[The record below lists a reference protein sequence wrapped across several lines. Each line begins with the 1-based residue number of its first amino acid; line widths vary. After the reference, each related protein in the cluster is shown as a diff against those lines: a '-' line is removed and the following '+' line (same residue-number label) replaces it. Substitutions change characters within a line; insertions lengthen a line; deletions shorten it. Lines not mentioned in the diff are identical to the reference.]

1 MSVFLNISCNRE
13 NSLKICFWRAL
24 IWVPPGFVG
33 FAFCRNWARVTQE
46 IILWPRFACIGGLSG
61 FCFCLDSCFPVLFIL
76 YNFIIIYLCIIW
88 MYSCD
93 WSSPLVVY
101 LLLLIRYIH
110 NTFSITTNS
119 VCLELNLPIYF
130 ISISYD
136 SFLSNCF
143 FKI

>member
-1 MSVFLNISCNRE
+1 
-13 NSLKICFWRAL
+13 
-24 IWVPPGFVG
+24 
-33 FAFCRNWARVTQE
+33 
-46 IILWPRFACIGGLSG
+46 
-61 FCFCLDSCFPVLFIL
+61 
-76 YNFIIIYLCIIW
+76 

-143 FKI
+143 FKIERAFKFHNALQFSEVSYTSLHFSRPVLSDSL